1 MTPSGV
7 SRWLRNQGEAIEAA
21 EGIRIVCRAVDE
33 TGSMSNV
40 VTVDLWPPYDFRE
53 LSRDLVERC
62 SDGAPDAEKVRIH
75 LHLVNDDGRQ
85 EFTSKVFRCAATNP
99 ERWASPSDAATARLL
114 GQYVAMSQLLI
125 EAAQCQYET
134 SIRSQETQI
143 ALVHEVGRLIVQ
155 NAESEAALAFGD
167 ERRTIGD
174 RVADVAELA
183 VAHHLGVPVSQIGAM
198 GAPGPQPPNGDAAPE
213 PEAPS
218 DAPAAP
224 PSDLDHARK
233 WVQSLSPAELK
244 KAIMDDPVIAPAVA
258 RAWTGK
264 G

>member
-40 VTVDLWPPYDFRE
+40 VAMDLVPPYDFRE

-75 LHLVNDDGRQ
+75 LHLVNEDGRQ
-85 EFTSKVFRCAATNP
+85 EFGSKVFRCVGTNP
-99 ERWASPSDAATARLL
+99 ERWASPTDAATARLL

-125 EAAQCQYET
+125 EAAQSQYET

-183 VAHHLGVPVSQIGAM
+183 VAHHLGVPVSQIAG
-198 GAPGPQPPNGDAAPE
+198 GPNGGPTPPANGTTPDPE
-213 PEAPS
+213 PPS
-218 DAPAAP
+218 DGP
-224 PSDLDHARK
+224 PPPPTDLDHARK
-233 WVQSLSPAELK
+233 WVQSLSPEELK
-244 KAIMDDPVIAPAVA
+244 TAIMNDPVIAPAVA